1 MSRLQQSWKQSGW
14 EHIFYDD
21 AKAAKFLQ
29 EHFPPQVLEAY
40 HAIQPGAFKAD
51 LFRYCVLL
59 IQGGVYADM
68 DVLLESNL
76 EEAIAPDV
84 GFMTPMDEPGIKVDH
99 QACLWNGFMA
109 VAPAHPFVAKTIEL
123 VVNNIRN
130 RFTSVDYDDMLC
142 PDPILSASHLW
153 DILFTTGPCILGTAT
168 NVVLQR
174 HPQTG
179 FKTGEIDI
187 WGTIPKHDSPLSS
200 LTINNSDKKR
210 QRKQAPLPQPF
221 MVESNDPRLAIP
233 GRSIILRQN
242 KNDMGA
248 HRFTLDERN
257 LVVCST
263 DMPDYDDRPKKPH
276 YAESGKQTS
285 LYGTTQLYSDFQAAN
300 EEIRL
305 VVVGSMNNY
314 TL

>member
-14 EHIFYDD
+14 RHVFYDD
-21 AKAAKFLQ
+21 ATAAEFLQ

-76 EEAIAPDV
+76 EHAIAPDV
-84 GFMTPMDEPGIKVDH
+84 GFMTPMDEPGIKVGQ

-109 VAPAHPFVAKTIEL
+109 VAPGHPFVAKTIEL

-142 PDPILSASHLW
+142 PNPILSASHLW
-153 DILFTTGPCILGTAT
+153 DILFTTGPCILGTAM
-168 NVVLQR
+168 NLVLQR

-179 FKTGEIDI
+179 FTPGELDI
-187 WGTIPKHDSPLSS
+187 WGTSTTLSKSSSKNKDKSVPKQRQKSASASPPVL
-200 LTINNSDKKR
+200 
-210 QRKQAPLPQPF
+210 
-221 MVESNDPRLAIP
+221 VEPDDPRLAIP

-248 HRFTLDERN
+248 HRFTLVERN

-276 YAESGKQTS
+276 YAESGKQTP
-285 LYGTTQLYSDFQAAN
+285 LYGTTQLYSDFVSAN
-300 EEIRL
+300 EEIRV
-305 VVVGSMNNY
+305 VVVGNPYNY
-314 TL
+314 TK